1 MKHIRQKLVEVDPR
15 FANMG
20 LFKLYCQIPDPD
32 APAPQ
37 PEARA
42 HVLIETLATGNLGLP
57 TAPEPTLQFSTQDL
71 PIELPVLHPSVLI
84 LTKLKRWTNIF
95 ASSRPKSRKKAASDL
110 VDITFLVQW
119 LIQEELRIDF
129 DLYQLS
135 EGKERSVL
143 LDYVRMYWDHLLEGE
158 NAEQVTLLVS
168 ILRDNDRGEIEAAQ
182 LKHGNSAAHARLKAS
197 EPPPTD

>member
-1 MKHIRQKLVEVDPR
+1 MSARIFTFDPNRQREAACILSDALRDLGYPHAYIGGYAMRLLGSTRFTEIIGHDIDVLIKPGKEEMKHIRQKLIEVDPH
-15 FANMG
+15 FANIG
-20 LFKLYCQIPDPD
+20 VFKLYCQILDPD

-37 PEARA
+37 SEARA

-110 VDITFLVQW
+110 VDITFLVQHCGDKP
-119 LIQEELRIDF
+119 ITSQRELRC
-129 DLYQLS
+129 
-135 EGKERSVL
+135 
-143 LDYVRMYWDHLLEGE
+143 
-158 NAEQVTLLVS
+158 
-168 ILRDNDRGEIEAAQ
+168 
-182 LKHGNSAAHARLKAS
+182 
-197 EPPPTD
+197 

>member
-1 MKHIRQKLVEVDPR
+1 
-15 FANMG
+15 
-20 LFKLYCQIPDPD
+20 
-32 APAPQ
+32 
-37 PEARA
+37 
-42 HVLIETLATGNLGLP
+42 
-57 TAPEPTLQFSTQDL
+57 
-71 PIELPVLHPSVLI
+71 IELPVLHPSILI

-119 LIQEELRIDF
+119 LIQEELYIDF

-158 NAEQVTLLVS
+158 NAEQV
-168 ILRDNDRGEIEAAQ
+168 
-182 LKHGNSAAHARLKAS
+182 
-197 EPPPTD
+197 